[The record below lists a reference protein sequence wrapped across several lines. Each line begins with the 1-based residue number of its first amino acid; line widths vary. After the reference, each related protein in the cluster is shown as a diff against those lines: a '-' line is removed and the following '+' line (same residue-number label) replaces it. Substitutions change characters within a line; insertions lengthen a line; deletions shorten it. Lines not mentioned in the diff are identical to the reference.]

1 MQNHSFAAMTD
12 EKTGL
17 RKFGLRVQQIRVENG
32 MTQEQLAEAMDVTPL
47 WVQQLELGEMQV
59 RLLLI
64 AEIADAFQMR
74 IADMFP
80 ADF

>member
-1 MQNHSFAAMTD
+1 MTD
-12 EKTGL
+12 EKKGL
-17 RKFGLRVQQIRVENG
+17 RKFGLRVQQIRVEKG
-32 MTQEQLAEAMDVTPL
+32 MTQDQLAEAMDVTPL